1 MNVTRYFFL
10 VCLGILSLAQAQEIQ
25 LDFQE
30 EGVLLT
36 EGNDNILFYQSA
48 EKALNGTYARA
59 NYVHPLY
66 GLDGTVLTEDFPED
80 HLHHRGIFWAWH
92 QLYVGDAR
100 IGDGWEI
107 KDFSWE
113 VKEVNAIE
121 SPGGGKGIRSR
132 VHWESPLLLNRYGKK
147 MPLVEETTE
156 IIAYPAKD
164 DFRAIDISISL
175 LALHSNMRLGGS
187 EDEKG
192 YGGFSYRVRL
202 PEDIKFSGVNGPVT
216 PETLPVWS
224 NGWLDATGS
233 LGKDGNTAGLAIL
246 SHPQN
251 PGYPNPWILRASAS
265 MQNAVYPHPG
275 AVPVPLSEENPT
287 VLRYRMVVHTGL
299 PSEKIKTLF
308 DAFGKE

>member
-1 MNVTRYFFL
+1 M
-10 VCLGILSLAQAQEIQ
+10 
-25 LDFQE
+25 
-30 EGVLLT
+30 
-36 EGNDNILFYQSA
+36 
-48 EKALNGTYARA
+48 
-59 NYVHPLY
+59 
-66 GLDGTVLTEDFPED
+66 
-80 HLHHRGIFWAWH
+80 
-92 QLYVGDAR
+92 
-100 IGDGWEI
+100 
-107 KDFSWE
+107 
-113 VKEVNAIE
+113 
-121 SPGGGKGIRSR
+121 
-132 VHWESPLLLNRYGKK
+132 
-147 MPLVEETTE
+147 
-156 IIAYPAKD
+156 
-164 DFRAIDISISL
+164 
-175 LALHSNMRLGGS
+175 
-187 EDEKG
+187 
-192 YGGFSYRVRL
+192 